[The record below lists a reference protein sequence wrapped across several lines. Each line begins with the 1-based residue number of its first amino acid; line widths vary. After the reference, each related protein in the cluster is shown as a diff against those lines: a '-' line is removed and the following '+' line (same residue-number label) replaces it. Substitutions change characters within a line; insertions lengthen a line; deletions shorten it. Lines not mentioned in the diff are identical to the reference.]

1 MNSIIKYVGKRLP
14 NVLKEPLIQIYQK
27 WNSKIIWDKELIK
40 DLMLFFDLS
49 YDETLC
55 MLKVGRRV
63 VISQWDILNPK
74 TDAEIKEFYERLRYN
89 AFSLAYW
96 HMQRAQRK
104 FRDKIVK
111 ISSGDVL
118 DYGGELETCA

>member
-1 MNSIIKYVGKRLP
+1 
-14 NVLKEPLIQIYQK
+14 
-27 WNSKIIWDKELIK
+27 
-40 DLMLFFDLS
+40 
-49 YDETLC
+49 

-63 VISQWDILNPK
+63 VISQWDIWDPK
-74 TDAEIKEFYERLRYN
+74 TDDEIKKFYETVRYN

-118 DYGGELETCA
+118 DYGSGIGDMSIKLAEKGLNVSYCDVRGENMKFAKWLF